1 MSAMDPTKSM
11 PEWLFPSH
19 WGICAGGGR
28 RKDIF
33 SRSIWTH
40 SAMWCPQPA
49 ALSYSH
55 GLQFPR
61 LITDLLS
68 TKAHLFPWKW
78 RRGTTRQS
86 PSCSWTKHKASNVCE
101 NLAKNINVWDL
112 ERQNPTSL
120 FRRALSFGS
129 VRFWDSCSAEIEG
142 NTTAQLQPISCQW
155 GFSPWQSRT
164 DTTTKKTM
172 QYIKNTPKVSGI
184 QGKRSR
190 HSN

>member
-1 MSAMDPTKSM
+1 MSAIDLTKSM
-11 PEWLFPSH
+11 PEWLFLSH
-19 WGICAGGGR
+19 WGICAGGER

-49 ALSYSH
+49 A
-55 GLQFPR
+55 FPR
-61 LITDLLS
+61 LITELLS

-86 PSCSWTKHKASNVCE
+86 PSCSWTKHKASNVHE

-120 FRRALSFGS
+120 LRRALSFGP
-129 VRFWDSCSAEIEG
+129 VRFWDSCSAATEG
-142 NTTAQLQPISCQW
+142 NTTAQLQPISHQW
-155 GFSPWQSRT
+155 GDKVVLMLPQRKQCSIL
-164 DTTTKKTM
+164 KTL
-172 QYIKNTPKVSGI
+172 PKS
-184 QGKRSR
+184 QESKEKRSR